1 MNQKR
6 SNQPL
11 IIGVIVILLIAGGV
25 FLYTSQNQPPASTS
39 DQGTTTT
46 PGASTT
52 PTASTPQTTTPSTT
66 TDTGTSSGTT
76 TTSTT
81 DTSATDTSATST
93 SSTTTSSTTT
103 PASPARAGEI
113 PPNPKVLEAAFGL
126 TQTGIPGGKI
136 VIATVSGPKTL
147 NDLVGQETSTTDVT
161 NLMNSALVEVNPVT
175 FEIEPALATHWDL
188 SDDRKTVTFHLR
200 QGVKFSDG
208 NPFTAADVVFTFN
221 DLIFNDSVNN
231 STRDLLKING
241 EPIGVEKVDDY
252 TVKVTMSEP
261 FRPLMRAIGA
271 NIYPKHLLADKVAKL
286 NPGVSGAMETVKR
299 TLESNREALETLGVD
314 AVQALD
320 WALADLAK
328 AVEAKDA
335 AGATAAAEAMKS
347 QLKAFITLITPPPS
361 TESEPAP
368 PVAEEYA
375 GIWEPLQ
382 AALSQVEQI
391 STYAAE
397 GKWQGVPLDAFN
409 NTWPVSTPAEQIAGL
424 GPFTFV
430 RYDVDQQVVMRRNPH
445 YWKVDSNGVQLPY
458 VEQLI
463 FLVVETVDVAF
474 LKFQTGEI
482 DTYGMRTED
491 WPLLAEGVNPET
503 DCREGTKGTICT
515 RTDEGWK
522 LLRGGPLFGTTFISF
537 NQDAKDP
544 VLRAV
549 FRELKFRQAAAHT
562 MDKQSMIDN
571 IYNGLAIEQWSPVS
585 VPSPY
590 YDPNSFAT
598 FPYDLEAAKQLL
610 DSAGLVD
617 TDGDGVR
624 NVPDAFLQAAGVDLT
639 ALPEEDKDPN
649 ARELEFVFAAPTGS
663 NIVDKY
669 ANLIVSDLKKVG
681 ISPTYRPMD
690 FNAMVTDLFGS
701 NYELILISFTGGVE
715 PHNGSNLWMT
725 TGNLHFWRYSAKDN
739 PPDWEKRVDELFNL
753 AGTTFD
759 EAKVK
764 EYFGEFQRLVS
775 ENLPVLYTVNRQFL
789 YAHKASLRNTDYFQ
803 PITNNFPT
811 VLSFIEVLWWDDDA
825 RRAQLDNVQA
835 Q

>member
-6 SNQPL
+6 NNQPL

-25 FLYTSQNQPPASTS
+25 FLYTSQNQQPPASTS
-39 DQGTTTT
+39 DQGATTTT
-46 PGASTT
+46 GTSTT
-52 PTASTPQTTTPSTT
+52 PTTSTPQTTTPPSTA
-66 TDTGTSSGTT
+66 TDTDTSSGTT
-76 TTSTT
+76 ATSTT
-81 DTSATDTSATST
+81 DAATTGTST
-93 SSTTTSSTTT
+93 T
-103 PASPARAGEI
+103 PSPVRAGEI

-136 VIATVSGPKTL
+136 VVATISGPKTL

-188 SDDRKTVTFHLR
+188 SGDYKTVTFHLR

-208 NPFTAADVVFTFN
+208 EPFTADDVVFTFN

-231 STRDLLKING
+231 STRDLLQING
-241 EPIGVEKVDDY
+241 QPIGVEKVDDY
-252 TVKVTMSEP
+252 TVKVTMAEP
-261 FRPLMRAIGA
+261 FRPLLRAIGA

-299 TLESNREALETLGVD
+299 ALESNREALEALGVE

-320 WALADLAK
+320 WALGDLAK

-335 AGATAAAEAMKS
+335 TAATAAAEAIKS
-347 QLKAFITLITPPPS
+347 S
-361 TESEPAP
+361 
-368 PVAEEYA
+368 
-375 GIWEPLQ
+375 LQ
-382 AALSQVEQI
+382 ALVTPIMPPTPTEPGVAVADEHAELRGVLETAVAQVDQVGALS
-391 STYAAE
+391 TE
-397 GKWQGVPLDAFN
+397 GKWQGVALDAFN
-409 NTWPVSTPAEQIAGL
+409 NAWPVSTPANQLAGL

-463 FLVVETVDVAF
+463 FLVVENVDVAF
-474 LKFQTGEI
+474 LKFQTGET

-503 DCREGTKGTICT
+503 DCREGAKGTICT
-515 RTDEGWK
+515 RADEGWK
-522 LLRGGPLFGTTFISF
+522 LLRGGPLFGTTFIAF

-544 VLRAV
+544 VLKAV

-562 MDKQSMIDN
+562 MDKQSMISN

-590 YDPNSFAT
+590 YDPDSFVT

-610 DSAGLVD
+610 DAAGLVD

-624 NVPDAFLQAAGVDLT
+624 NVPDAFLQAAGVDLA
-639 ALPEEDKDPN
+639 ALPEEKRDPN
-649 ARELEFVFAAPTGS
+649 ARELEFAFVAPTGS
-663 NIVDKY
+663 SVVEKY

-681 ISPTYRPMD
+681 INPVYRPMD

-725 TGNLHFWRYSAKDN
+725 TGNLHFWRYSSQDA

-753 AGTTFD
+753 SATTFD
-759 EAKVK
+759 ETQVK
-764 EYFGEFQRLVS
+764 AYFAEFQRLAS

-789 YAHKASLRNTDYFQ
+789 YAHKAILRNTDYFQ